1 MRVWIKPNGTELT
14 INAESEDIAREMGWK
29 PKEDVQKADQKSYAA
44 MLDVVNTEI
53 PRRRGRPP
61 TLRE

>member
-29 PKEDVQKADQKSYAA
+29 PKEDVQKVDQKS
-44 MLDVVNTEI
+44 DVVMPDVAITEI